1 MKVAMTRGEVRRC
14 FLGLLFL
21 LIGTSLA
28 LAQPFTRRSSQM
40 QHDELKKTYEIAN
53 FRLGGK
59 YNLSDPSKWEN
70 GGEGGVTLESLGA
83 GKLHT
88 AYIAV
93 GTPRRNAAGEIT
105 NAVVIN
111 SYYSGDSTD
120 MYEQWVKGAA
130 LSGGVPIIGPGRPI
144 DTDRYYVVMVDPL
157 GTWGASKPSE
167 GLGIKFP
174 QYSYYDMVQ
183 ANYRML
189 RDGLKIAHAALVTGV
204 SMGGTQTY
212 VWGVMHREFM
222 GALMPI
228 GGTTQSDAEDPVGNW
243 TFQLMTAA
251 IESDPVWQ
259 ATKGDYYNLP
269 KEKHP
274 MPGVAFGWSV
284 LGLTG
289 YDFAFRTTQSFSAVQ
304 PEVFY
309 WNPPNEKAG
318 SSVTNRAKLYDAVDL
333 VWRNRVGE
341 NHNVNPYLGRIQAR
355 TLVMH
360 ITNDQWLNYK
370 LAERAVD
377 RVPGAQIIAEES
389 PVAHYGVFSIINH
402 RKNDPKFVAFMDD
415 VASLDRAQRFVD
427 KNYRVPGVAEKIDPR
442 KSFWKDA
449 VTYPYPVKYAN
460 VKDGTGMS
468 WQIGYMGEY
477 AGTDKDPKVLVVI
490 HGKGAFAGH
499 YGNIIQYAL
508 RSGLRVIA
516 PDLPHYGMSG
526 PGNLDK
532 SPARTMQDMRDFVH
546 ELVVNQL
553 GVKKAYYLGHSL
565 GGQVV
570 LGYALTWPDAVQGL
584 LLEAPAGLEE
594 YSREVEI
601 APGKTLNLFDAA
613 YAHDWDKWRQAWD
626 QTGILQAE
634 IARPEQNIRDFYY
647 FKKRDPNT
655 NAVSAAKSG
664 YFYNDSEYARFHT
677 EQRVGLT
684 KGNPKELEQWADVF
698 IFDIYGMVSELQKDD
713 PRNLYQRLTQI
724 KAPIFLAFGDKEPF
738 IPGTAFNGLTDL
750 GRDIIT
756 PFMSR
761 MTNAGNR
768 PQLKIYPDTGH
779 FIHTD
784 NPVEFAVDVVDFV
797 SKGVVDTSS
806 PLATDRMIHGAVASA
821 LPVAPTPPGP
831 SPTAGLNK

>member
-1 MKVAMTRGEVRRC
+1 MKRFVVSVI
-14 FLGLLFL
+14 LLL
-21 LIGTSLA
+21 LATSLA
-28 LAQPFTRRSSQM
+28 AAESLTRRSSQE
-40 QHDELKKTYEIAN
+40 QHDGLKQYYEIPD
-53 FRLGGK
+53 FRLGGR
-59 YNLSDPSKWEN
+59 YDLGNPSSWSF
-70 GGEGGVTLESLGA
+70 GGEGGKTLESLGA
-83 GKLHT
+83 GKLRT

-120 MYEQWVKGAA
+120 MYEQWVKGTA
-130 LSGGVPIIGPGRPI
+130 LSGKDPVIGPGRPI
-144 DTDRYYVVMVDPL
+144 DTNRYYVVMVDPL
-157 GTWGASKPSE
+157 GTWGESKPSD

-174 QYSYYDMVQ
+174 QYSYFDMVQ

-189 RDGLKIAHAALVTGV
+189 RDHLKIAHVALVTGV
-204 SMGGTQTY
+204 SMGGTQSY
-212 VWGVMHREFM
+212 VWGVMHPEFVS
-222 GALMPI
+222 ALMPI

-274 MPGVAFGWSV
+274 SPGVAFGWSV

-289 YDFAFRTTQSFSAVQ
+289 YDFAFRTTQSFASVQ

-309 WNPPNEKAG
+309 WDPPNEKAG
-318 SSVTNRAKLYDAVDL
+318 SSVTKRAALYDAVDL
-333 VWRNRVGE
+333 VVRNRVGE
-341 NHNVNPYLGRIQAR
+341 THNINADLWRIRSR
-355 TLVMH
+355 TMVMH
-360 ITNDQWLNYK
+360 ITNDQWLNFK
-370 LAERAVD
+370 LAQRAVD
-377 RVPGAQIIAEES
+377 RIPGADLIAEES

-415 VASLDRAQRFVD
+415 VASLDRAQQFVD
-427 KNYRVPGVAEKIDPR
+427 KNYSVPGVAANIDPN
-442 KSFWKDA
+442 KSFWKDY

-460 VKDGTGMS
+460 AKDGRGTS
-468 WQIGYMGEY
+468 WQIGYMDEY
-477 AGTDKDPKVLVVI
+477 AGTAKDPKVLVII

-499 YGNIIQYAL
+499 YGNIMQYAL

-532 SPARTMQDMRDFVH
+532 SPARTMQDMRDVVH
-546 ELVVNQL
+546 DLVVNQL
-553 GVKKAYYLGHSL
+553 GVKRAYYLGHSL
-565 GGQVV
+565 GGQLV

-584 LLEAPAGLEE
+584 ALEAPAGLEE
-594 YSREVEI
+594 YPREVTI
-601 APGKTLNLFDAA
+601 APGKTARLFDESFAR
-613 YAHDWDKWRQAWD
+613 DFDKWKQTWD
-626 QTGILQAE
+626 QTGILAAE
-634 IARPEQNIRDFYY
+634 IARPEQNIRDFFY
-647 FKKRDPNT
+647 FKKRDPQT
-655 NAVSAAKSG
+655 GAVSEAKSG
-664 YFYNDSEYARFHT
+664 YFMNDSEYARFHT

-684 KGNPKELEQWADVF
+684 KGNPKELEQWSNVF
-698 IFDIYGMVSELQKDD
+698 IFDIYGMVAELQQDD
-713 PRNLYQRLTQI
+713 PKNLYERLTQI
-724 KAPIFLAFGDKEPF
+724 KDPIFLAFGDKEPF

-756 PFMSR
+756 PFMTR

-768 PQLKIYPDTGH
+768 PILKIYPNTGH

-784 NPVEFAVDVVDFV
+784 NPVEYPVDVVDFV
-797 SKGVVDTSS
+797 TKGTVDTSS
-806 PLATDRMIHGAVASA
+806 PLGTDRMIHGAVASA

-831 SPTAGLNK
+831 SPTGGLNK

>member
-1 MKVAMTRGEVRRC
+1 MKRC
-14 FLGLLFL
+14 IISLLLL
-21 LIGTSLA
+21 LIAVSSAAADSL
-28 LAQPFTRRSSQM
+28 TRRSSQM
-40 QHDELKKTYEIAN
+40 QHDGLKKTIEIAD

-59 YNLSDPSKWEN
+59 YDLSDPSKWEN

-105 NAVVIN
+105 NAVIIN

-144 DTDRYYVVMVDPL
+144 DTDRYYVIMVDPL
-157 GTWGASKPSE
+157 GTWGASKPSD

-189 RDGLKIAHAALVTGV
+189 RDGLKVAHAALVTGV

-212 VWGVMHREFM
+212 VWGVMHPEYM

-251 IESDPVWQ
+251 IEADPVWQ
-259 ATKGDYYNLP
+259 ATKGDYYMLP

-274 MPGVAFGWSV
+274 MLGVAFGWSV

-289 YDFAFRTTQSFSAVQ
+289 YDFAFRTTQSFAAVQ

-309 WNPPNEKAG
+309 WDPPNEKAG
-318 SSVTNRAKLYDAVDL
+318 SSVVTRAKLYDAVDL

-341 NHNVNPYLGRIQAR
+341 MHNVNPYLGRIQAE
-355 TLVMH
+355 TMVMH
-360 ITNDQWLNYK
+360 ITNDQWLNFK

-377 RVPGAQIIAEES
+377 RVPGAQLIAEES

-415 VASLDRAQRFVD
+415 VASLDRAQKYVD
-427 KNYRVPGVAEKIDPR
+427 KDYRVPGVAANIDPG
-442 KSFWKDA
+442 KSFWKEY
-449 VTYPYPVKYAN
+449 VTYPYPVKYATA
-460 VKDGTGMS
+460 KDKRGTS
-468 WQIGYMGEY
+468 WQIGYMDEY
-477 AGTDKDPKVLVVI
+477 AGTDKNPKVLVII
-490 HGKGAFAGH
+490 HGKGAFGGM
-499 YGNIIQYAL
+499 YGNIMQIAL
-508 RSGLRVIA
+508 GNGLRVIV

-532 SPARTMQDMRDFVH
+532 SPARTMQDMREVVYD
-546 ELVVNQL
+546 LVVNQL
-553 GVKKAYYLGHSL
+553 GVKKAFYLGHSL
-565 GGQVV
+565 GGQLVM
-570 LGYALTWPDAVQGL
+570 GYALTWPDAVQGL
-584 LLEAPAGLEE
+584 ALEAPAGLEE
-594 YSREVEI
+594 YPREI
-601 APGKTLNLFDAA
+601 AISKDKKLRLFDESFAR
-613 YAHDWDKWRQAWD
+613 DFDKWKQTWD
-626 QTGILQAE
+626 QTGILATE
-634 IARPEQNIRDFYY
+634 IARPEQNIRDFFY
-647 FKKRDPNT
+647 FKKRDPET
-655 NAVSAAKSG
+655 GVLSASKSG
-664 YFYNDSEYARFHT
+664 YFFSDSEYARFHT
-677 EQRVGLT
+677 DQRVGLT
-684 KGNPKELEQWADVF
+684 KGNPKELEQWCNVF
-698 IFDIYGMVSELQKDD
+698 IFDIYGMVAELQQDD
-713 PRNLYQRLTQI
+713 PKNLYERLTQI
-724 KAPIFLAFGDKEPF
+724 KAPIFLSFGDKEPF

-768 PQLKIYPDTGH
+768 PILKIYPNTGH

-784 NPVEFAVDVVDFV
+784 NPVEFPVDVVDFV
-797 SKGVVDTSS
+797 TKGSVDTSS
-806 PLATDRMIHGAVASA
+806 PLGTDRMIKGAVVSA
-821 LPVAPTPPGP
+821 LPVAPTPPGA